1 MSVDVVKGFT
11 KMQCLMFTLLS
22 AADLDLNQPETMK
35 LLEPLYPVLDK
46 AWMIPCHAP
55 RRNCGLLGGVFIVW
69 VTDSITPTLY
79 HLQLITLGIFQ
90 LVFLLSKIAKMVL
103 PTIWNLFKLR
113 F

>member
-55 RRNCGLLGGVFIVW
+55 QQNCGLLGGVFIVW

-79 HLQLITLGIFQ
+79 HLQLITLIGYISTCISTLKDCKNGF
-90 LVFLLSKIAKMVL
+90 
-103 PTIWNLFKLR
+103 TYNLEFV
-113 F
+113 